1 MLKHVPIHEQTQ
13 SQQNA
18 PCVCVCFNA
27 VQMFLRHMETGDDS
41 IILRLDTDGKG
52 LEPIPVSP
60 PGPQIILSL

>member
-1 MLKHVPIHEQTQ
+1 MLKHVPTHAQTQ

-18 PCVCVCFNA
+18 PCVCVCFNV

-41 IILRLDTDGKG
+41 ISLGLDTDGKG

-60 PGPQIILSL
+60 PGS